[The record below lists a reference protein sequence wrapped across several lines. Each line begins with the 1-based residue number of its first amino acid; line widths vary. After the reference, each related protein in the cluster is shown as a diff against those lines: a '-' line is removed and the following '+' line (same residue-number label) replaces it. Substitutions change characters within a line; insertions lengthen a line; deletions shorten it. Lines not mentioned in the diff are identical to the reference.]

1 MKDAVLAEKKGF
13 GIEANYRTQQVRTLD
28 RYDDARIPNLQFG
41 DCIPSLSNLSLH
53 FLPWK
58 TLGHLFFRLASSPMM
73 TMKSLIEAILAAAAA
88 LHK

>member
-41 DCIPSLSNLSLH
+41 DCIPSLCNLSLH
-53 FLPWK
+53 FLP
-58 TLGHLFFRLASSPMM
+58 
-73 TMKSLIEAILAAAAA
+73 
-88 LHK
+88 